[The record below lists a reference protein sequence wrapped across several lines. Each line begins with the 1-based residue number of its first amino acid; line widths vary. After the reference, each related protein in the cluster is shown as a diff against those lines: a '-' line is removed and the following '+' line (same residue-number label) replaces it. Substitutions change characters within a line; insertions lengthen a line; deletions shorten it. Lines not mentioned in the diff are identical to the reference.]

1 MDFYKIPPEDLDKVV
16 GFDISSY
23 YDLFKFKGFDGRIL
37 MTIVDNML
45 IDTMTAGELSIGLE
59 DIDKGLLETYKINF
73 AYNTSYELSLKVD
86 YYSNL
91 YIKLAEEEPLIHED
105 KLKFLLKTI
114 ELLNNL
120 KEVFN

>member
-114 ELLNNL
+114 ELLHNL
-120 KEVFN
+120 KKVFN